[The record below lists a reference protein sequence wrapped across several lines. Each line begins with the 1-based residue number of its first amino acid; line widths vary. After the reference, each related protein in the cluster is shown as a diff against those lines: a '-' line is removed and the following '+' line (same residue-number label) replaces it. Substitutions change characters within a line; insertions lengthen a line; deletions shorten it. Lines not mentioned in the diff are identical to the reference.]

1 MELVRDVLDKQLVDR
16 EGMEMGRVDGIVLE
30 IRDGGPPRVAG
41 LELGFV
47 VLAARVHPRIARWVE
62 RLRSRWSV
70 RRVARY
76 RILWPQIQEV
86 EDHHIQVDVRAVD
99 TLAYDWELWLRRHV
113 IRRLP
118 GAGS

>member
-16 EGMEMGRVDGIVLE
+16 EGTEMGRVDGIALE

-41 LELGFV
+41 LELGFA
-47 VLAARVHPRIARWVE
+47 VLAARVHPRLVGWLE

-76 RILWPQIQEV
+76 RIPWSQIQEV
-86 EDHHIQVDVRAVD
+86 QDHHIQVDVRAVD
-99 TLAYDWELWLRRHV
+99 TPAYDWELWLRRNV